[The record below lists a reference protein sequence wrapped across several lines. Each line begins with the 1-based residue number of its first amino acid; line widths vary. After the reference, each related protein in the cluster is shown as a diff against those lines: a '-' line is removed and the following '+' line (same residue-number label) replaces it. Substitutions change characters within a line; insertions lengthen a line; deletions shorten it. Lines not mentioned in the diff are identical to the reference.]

1 MYWQVVLSGEGGH
14 GLGLAGELLA
24 RAAGLQRGL
33 YAVQTQSYGARARGG
48 YSQSTVII
56 SSQEI
61 LYPFVEEPNL
71 LLALSQR
78 GYERNYP
85 LMHGG
90 LVVYDQEA
98 VRVGAP
104 GGQALEYEGY
114 HLLRTAREIG
124 DEILASVVSLGVIT
138 ALTAEIDAKEMEEL
152 LQGRFSGPRLEQN
165 LAAYHQGLA
174 MGKAG

>member
-1 MYWQVVLSGEGGH
+1 MYWQVVLSGNGGH

-48 YSQSTVII
+48 CSQSTVII

-61 LYPFVEEPNL
+61 LYPFVEQPDL

-85 LMHGG
+85 LMRGG

-98 VRVGAP
+98 VRVGTR
-104 GGQALEYEGY
+104 GGQAVEYKGY
-114 HLLRTAREIG
+114 NLLRAAREIG
-124 DEILASVVSLGVIT
+124 DEIFVSVLSLGIIT
-138 ALTAEIDAKEMEEL
+138 ALTGKIGPEDMEEIL
-152 LQGRFSGPRLEQN
+152 RERISGPRQEQN

-174 MGKAG
+174 TGKV